1 MGMTMFIPNFVLAS
15 EGGDTALIERVFLF
29 GEQSL
34 ERVDS
39 QTVNAYSKCTYRT
52 DRRNFTL
59 MAVPSMYEMSQ
70 GRRNYIYES
79 YSRVT
84 FYADGSTKR
93 QRQVLS
99 STIPHYRNSMPTVKQ
114 YLGVRLYDV
123 TLLRDFLLSPFHRAN
138 RKFYR
143 YNALD
148 TGGGQERLIFKP
160 RSNNTQLVKGYAI
173 VNTETGKIE
182 RAVIDGE
189 YDMIR
194 FHINTEQGDGIMNSL
209 IAERSTISGSFSFL
223 GNKISF
229 KYVGDF
235 TCPTT
240 LPDSLDGVRDREMM
254 NRLRPDTLTTFE
266 QTLYREAFP
275 EKPRQQQDS
284 TTIVQEKKD
293 DKKSEKKGWH
303 IPWADIGDQLISS
316 IKAKNERAE
325 FRISPLINPQY
336 LGYSH
341 RNGIS
346 YKMRLRAE
354 YRFGQE
360 QVKKLKFNGTVGY
373 NFKQHLFYFTAPLQ
387 YHYAPNE
394 RGYAEISFGNGNRI
408 SHSSIEEEIRSELP
422 DTLAFPNDKDFTN
435 FSDLHLSVVNHYKH
449 SDWLKVSVG
458 AIYHRRKAVNSED
471 LRLYGKP
478 DTYFSFA
485 PMMEI
490 KIRPYRDAPIFT
502 FNYERGISGI
512 LGSNMTYGKV
522 EFDASWISKMISLR
536 QISLRIGGGFY
547 TDRKNVYFVD
557 YNKFRSNNLPQSW
570 SDDWSGQFQLLDA
583 RWYNLSPYY
592 VRSNFTYESPM
603 IFLSWVPLIGHYVE
617 LERFYF
623 SNVFLD
629 NTRPYYELGYGFTN
643 RAFSF
648 AAFTSF
654 LNTQFHEFGIEFTF
668 ELFHQW

>member
-1 MGMTMFIPNFVLAS
+1 MTMFIPNFVYAAES
-15 EGGDTALIERVFLF
+15 GDTTLIERVFLY

-79 YSRVT
+79 YARVT
-84 FYADGSTKR
+84 FYADGSTR
-93 QRQVLS
+93 QKRQVLS
-99 STIPHYRNSMPTVKQ
+99 STIPHYQHSMPTVNQ
-114 YLGVRLYDV
+114 YLAVRLYNT
-123 TLLRDFLLSPFHRAN
+123 TLLQDFLLSPFHRKN

-143 YNALD
+143 YSTLA
-148 TGGGQERLIFKP
+148 TGGDSWRLTFKP

-173 VNTETGKIE
+173 VNAKTGKIE
-182 RAVIDGE
+182 RTIIDGE

-194 FHINTEQGDGIMNSL
+194 FHINTEQGDDVMNSL
-209 IAERSTISGSFSFL
+209 IAERSTISGSFKFL

-229 KYVGDF
+229 KYTGDF

-240 LPDSLDGVRDREMM
+240 LPDSLNRVRDRAMM
-254 NRLRPDTLTTFE
+254 RQLRPDTLTTFE
-266 QTLYREAFP
+266 QELYREAYPEDFKEKSDTATVEE
-275 EKPRQQQDS
+275 EKPK
-284 TTIVQEKKD
+284 VEKKRKREWYD
-293 DKKSEKKGWH
+293 
-303 IPWADIGDQLISS
+303 PWVDIGDQLISN
-316 IKAKNERAE
+316 IKGRNARGE

-336 LGYSH
+336 IGYSH

-346 YKMRLRAE
+346 YKMRLRGE
-354 YRFGQE
+354 YRLGSE
-360 QVKKLKFNGTVGY
+360 QTHKLKFNGTIGY
-373 NFKQHLFYFTAPLQ
+373 NFKQRLVYFTAPLQ
-387 YHYAPNE
+387 YHYAPDE

-408 SHSSIEEEIRSELP
+408 SHSSIEDEIRKELP
-422 DTLAFPNDKDFTN
+422 DTAAFPEERDFSN
-435 FSDLHLSVVNHYKH
+435 FNDLHLSIVNHYKYK
-449 SDWLKVSVG
+449 DWLKVSVG
-458 AIYHRRKAVNSED
+458 AIYHRRKAVKSED
-471 LRLYGKP
+471 LKMFGKP
-478 DTYFSFA
+478 DTYYSFA
-485 PMMEI
+485 PMLEI
-490 KIRPYRDAPIFT
+490 KLRPFVDAPVFT
-502 FNYERGISGI
+502 FNYERGINGI

-522 EFDASWISKMISLR
+522 EFDASWISKLISLR
-536 QISLRIGGGFY
+536 QISLRMGAGFY
-547 TDRKNVYFVD
+547 TERKNVYFVD

-570 SDDWSGQFQLLDA
+570 TDDWSGRFQLLDA

-592 VRSNFTYESPM
+592 IRSNFTYESPM
-603 IFLSWVPLIGHYVE
+603 ILLSWLPLIGHYVE

-654 LNTQFHEFGIEFTF
+654 LNAHFHEFGVEFTF